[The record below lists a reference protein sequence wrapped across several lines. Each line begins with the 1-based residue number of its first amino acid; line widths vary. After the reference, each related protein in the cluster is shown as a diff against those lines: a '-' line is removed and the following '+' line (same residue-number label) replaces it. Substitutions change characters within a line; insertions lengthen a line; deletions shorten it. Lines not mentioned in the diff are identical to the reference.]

1 MPLISFPYTFYFFS
15 PFSYFF
21 SLLLLFLFRLPLIS
35 FLPSCCINNGL
46 ISGKVLVDY
55 RIKCS
60 LTLLKSPFI
69 DVEPRFSVYE
79 WRFIDVERT
88 FNVYERRFYLSINVS
103 FLSWKNCFSRLK
115 SLFYPSSYS
124 HSFVFLLSFTLNK
137 RWKRL
142 YHASTSIITSLC
154 RLDSLSGVSWQK
166 EGLDF
171 LTKIQPFF
179 VKQLLLYYIYI

>member
-1 MPLISFPYTFYFFS
+1 MLAFLLSDILFVGKDTNKWWNHQIKNIFSSFMPLISFPYTFYFFS

-124 HSFVFLLSFTLNK
+124 HSFVFLLSFT
-137 RWKRL
+137 R
-142 YHASTSIITSLC
+142 
-154 RLDSLSGVSWQK
+154 
-166 EGLDF
+166 
-171 LTKIQPFF
+171 F
-179 VKQLLLYYIYI
+179 VRVCHKLLRI

>member
-60 LTLLKSPFI
+60 LTLLKSPF
-69 DVEPRFSVYE
+69 
-79 WRFIDVERT
+79 
-88 FNVYERRFYLSINVS
+88 
-103 FLSWKNCFSRLK
+103 
-115 SLFYPSSYS
+115 YPSSYS

-142 YHASTSIITSLC
+142 YHVSTSIITSLC
-154 RLDSLSGVSWQK
+154 RLDSLLGVSRQK

-179 VKQLLLYYIYI
+179 VKLLFLNYIYI

>member
-1 MPLISFPYTFYFFS
+1 M
-15 PFSYFF
+15 
-21 SLLLLFLFRLPLIS
+21 
-35 FLPSCCINNGL
+35 L

-69 DVEPRFSVYE
+69 DVERRFSVFE
-79 WRFIDVERT
+79 RRFSVFERRFNVYERT

-103 FLSWKNCFSRLK
+103 FLSWKNCFIRLK
-115 SLFYPSSYS
+115 SFFYPSSCS

-142 YHASTSIITSLC
+142 YHVSTSIITSLC
-154 RLDSLSGVSWQK
+154 RLDSFLGVSRQK

-179 VKQLLLYYIYI
+179 VKQLLLYFNYI

>member
-46 ISGKVLVDY
+46 ISGKVLV
-55 RIKCS
+55 
-60 LTLLKSPFI
+60 
-69 DVEPRFSVYE
+69 
-79 WRFIDVERT
+79 
-88 FNVYERRFYLSINVS
+88 
-103 FLSWKNCFSRLK
+103 
-115 SLFYPSSYS
+115 YPSSYS

-142 YHASTSIITSLC
+142 YHVSTSIITSLC
-154 RLDSLSGVSWQK
+154 RLDSFLGVSRQN

-171 LTKIQPFF
+171 LTKTQPFF
-179 VKQLLLYYIYI
+179 VNQITAVPFRNHRFKKARIPYECKGTKSNRIHNF

>member
-124 HSFVFLLSFTLNK
+124 HSFIFLLSFTLNK

-142 YHASTSIITSLC
+142 YHVSTSIITSLC
-154 RLDSLSGVSWQK
+154 RHIVKASTQSCAQAKGQK
-166 EGLDF
+166 
-171 LTKIQPFF
+171 IA
-179 VKQLLLYYIYI
+179 VR

>member
-60 LTLLKSPFI
+60 LTLLKS
-69 DVEPRFSVYE
+69 S
-79 WRFIDVERT
+79 
-88 FNVYERRFYLSINVS
+88 
-103 FLSWKNCFSRLK
+103 
-115 SLFYPSSYS
+115 FYPSSCS

-142 YHASTSIITSLC
+142 YHVSTSIITSLC
-154 RLDSLSGVSWQK
+154 RLDSFLGVSRQK

-171 LTKIQPFF
+171 LTKIQPFL
-179 VKQLLLYYIYI
+179 VKLLFLNYIYI

>member
-69 DVEPRFSVYE
+69 DVEPRFSVFE
-79 WRFIDVERT
+79 RRFNVFERRFNVFERT
-88 FNVYERRFYLSINVS
+88 FNVYERRFYLSINAF

-124 HSFVFLLSFTLNK
+124 HSFIFLLSFTLNK

-142 YHASTSIITSLC
+142 YHVSTSIITSLC
-154 RLDSLSGVSWQK
+154 RHIVKASTQSCAQAKGQK
-166 EGLDF
+166 
-171 LTKIQPFF
+171 IA
-179 VKQLLLYYIYI
+179 VR

>member
-1 MPLISFPYTFYFFS
+1 MI
-15 PFSYFF
+15 F
-21 SLLLLFLFRLPLIS
+21 SLLARIRINGETTKLKTSFLHLCPLSHFLIPFIS
-35 FLPSCCINNGL
+35 FLPSLISFLSSFYFFSGFLLSPFFLLAVLIMGL

-103 FLSWKNCFSRLK
+103 FLS
-115 SLFYPSSYS
+115 
-124 HSFVFLLSFTLNK
+124 
-137 RWKRL
+137 
-142 YHASTSIITSLC
+142 
-154 RLDSLSGVSWQK
+154 
-166 EGLDF
+166 
-171 LTKIQPFF
+171 
-179 VKQLLLYYIYI
+179 